1 MNALKLTGL
10 LLLAA
15 GCVLS
20 GCGPSAC
27 ALDAQATKPDAKP
40 DTKQF
45 VQQAVNDELAADRDD
60 HSRWIYHEVDRK
72 PNDTVVQWVGET
84 GNGDVNRVISRNGQ
98 QIPEAEQRASI
109 DKFIHDPAAQA
120 KRRRSGQHD
129 DEQAEALLRLLP
141 VAFIWTETGSDEKTT
156 TLHFKPDPNFRPP
169 SREARVFSA
178 MEGDMTVENSHH
190 RIQELKGTMIRDVN
204 FGWGV
209 LGRLE
214 KGGSFSVERRET
226 GPGIWQI
233 TETHVHI
240 QGHALIFKSISEQE
254 DDEKSSFTSEPGDV
268 TFEQAESAVMAKP
281 DQ

>member
-15 GCVLS
+15 GCVS
-20 GCGPSAC
+20 PAC
-27 ALDAQATKPDAKP
+27 VLGAQNTEHDTKPDAKQ

-72 PNDTVVQWVGET
+72 PGNTVVQWVAET
-84 GNGDVNRVISRNGQ
+84 GQGDVNRVLSRNGQ
-98 QIPEAEQRASI
+98 QISEAQQRAAI
-109 DKFIHDPAAQA
+109 DKFIHDSAAQA
-120 KRRRSGQHD
+120 KKRRSGEHD
-129 DEQAEALLRLLP
+129 DQQAEALLKLLP
-141 VAFIWTETGSDEKTT
+141 VAFIWTKTGSDGKTT
-156 TLHFKPDPNFRPP
+156 TLHFKPDPNFQPP

-178 MEGDMTVENSHH
+178 MEGDMTVENSQH
-190 RIQELKGTMIRDVN
+190 RIQELKGTMIHNVD
-204 FGWGV
+204 FGWGL

-214 KGGSFSVERRET
+214 KGGSFSVERREV
-226 GPGIWQI
+226 GPGIWDI

-254 DDEKSSFTSEPGDV
+254 DDEKTSFTREPGDV